1 MNSLDIEC
9 ELATRYFDERQDLI
23 VPNVSWGY
31 NGFNEC
37 DLLIC
42 TKAGYLI
49 EVEIKISRSDLKADQ
64 KKKHK
69 HNRSSVKEFYF
80 AIPST
85 MEKDINLIPED
96 AGIILVYP
104 EEEGYWANYY
114 HPPIFIRTKPKLL
127 REAVINKNAKPID
140 INEKYK
146 LARLGAL
153 RIWKLKK
160 KILKLQQVKQKNE
173 S

>member
-1 MNSLDIEC
+1 MNSLDIEI
-9 ELATRYFDERQDLI
+9 ELANNFWDKRQDLI
-23 VPNVSWGY
+23 VPNVTWGF

-69 HNRSSVKEFYF
+69 HNRTSVKEFYF

-85 MEKDINLIPED
+85 MEKDIDLIPED

-104 EEEGYWANYY
+104 EDEGYLADYY
-114 HPPIFIRTKPKLL
+114 QPPLFIRKKPKLL
-127 REAVINKNAKPID
+127 REAAINKNAKPVD
-140 INEKYK
+140 IAEKYK

-160 KILKLQQVKQKNE
+160 KVLKLQQVNSK
-173 S
+173 